1 MTTLDRRHFLR
12 ACMRAGLGASVGAGA
27 LELLATGGL
36 AGSALLS
43 VDTAEAA
50 TGVQTIKFACVAPEG
65 SLWVNLT
72 RDWDRELRS
81 LSQNRVRIQIFG
93 GGVLGEEQD
102 AIRKMR
108 AGQIQAT
115 GVTGIGMGEMVAS
128 TRALELPRLFYSL
141 KELDDAVT
149 ALDGYYHQAFDEK
162 GYVLLGFTEVGPIH
176 LFTRKPIHKVSELNS
191 MRMWVWEGDPVSK
204 EIASTFGVSAVPL
217 SLLNVLTSLQ
227 TKVID
232 GVYGSPLATVT
243 MQWHN
248 YLKYMT
254 AEPLAYAVGVIAM
267 DKKAFLSLPADVQP
281 LMVSLGRKYTRQMVE
296 RARVDNDKAVTL
308 MKGAD
313 IQVNPLD
320 PSEIPLFNRKSTEI
334 WAHLTGKL
342 YSEDLLKQLQAVVQK
357 SRSATGSRP

>member
-1 MTTLDRRHFLR
+1 MTDMNRRRFVKQALLAGVTAPAGVR
-12 ACMRAGLGASVGAGA
+12 AVGA
-27 LELLATGGL
+27 L
-36 AGSALLS
+36 AGSALLGS
-43 VDTAEAA
+43 GLLTVEEAQAA
-50 TGVQTIKFACVAPEG
+50 TGPQVIKFACVAPEG

-72 RDWDRELRS
+72 RDWDRELRT
-81 LSQNRVRIQIFG
+81 LSNNRVRFQIFG

-108 AGQIQAT
+108 AGQIHAT

-128 TRALELPRLFYSL
+128 TRALELPRLFFSL
-141 KELDDAVT
+141 KELDDAT
-149 ALDGYYHQAFDEK
+149 SALDGYYRQAFDEK

-176 LFTRKPIHKVSELNS
+176 LFTRKQLHKVSDLNS

-217 SLLNVLTSLQ
+217 SLLNVLSSLQ

-248 YLKYMT
+248 YLKFMT

-267 DKKAFLSLPADVQP
+267 DKKAFQALPADVQP
-281 LMVSLGRKYTRQMVE
+281 MLVSLGRKYTRQMVD
-296 RARVDNDKAVTL
+296 RARTDNDKAVAL
-308 MKGAD
+308 MKKAG
-313 IQVNPLD
+313 IQVAPLD
-320 PSEIPLFNRKSTEI
+320 PSEVPLFNKKSMEI

-342 YSEDLLKQLQAVVQK
+342 YSEDLLKQLQAIVAK
-357 SRSATGSRP
+357 SRAGSGIKP